1 VESWG
6 ETSGRRVQ
14 ADRTKTP
21 GIAMTGLPKQTKL
34 FQPKIIAGR
43 WLLPEDQNAVVIA
56 ADLLKTEP
64 DLKLGDELVLEL
76 GGRETA
82 WRIVGIA
89 QVLFV
94 DRQVYVD
101 YDYLARVMDSVG
113 RTSALVVMTQQHD
126 AAFQA
131 QVAKDLREHFKRLGL
146 PVGATLT
153 IGEMRDSAEFSFDI
167 IVIMLLVMAVLLAV
181 VGGLGL
187 MGTMSINV
195 LERTREIGVMRA
207 IGAANGAILQIVLVE
222 GVMIGVV
229 SWLIAFALALPF
241 SMLLSS
247 AVGQTFLGRPLSYT
261 FSMLGVLLWL
271 GIVVVLAAL
280 ASFLP
285 AWNASR
291 ITVRDV
297 LAYE

>member
-1 VESWG
+1 
-6 ETSGRRVQ
+6 
-14 ADRTKTP
+14 
-21 GIAMTGLPKQTKL
+21 ML
-34 FQPKIIAGR
+34 AGR
-43 WLLPEDQNAVVIA
+43 WLLSEDQNAVVIA

-64 DLKLGDELVLEL
+64 DLKLGDDLVLEIN
-76 GGRETA
+76 GHETA

-89 QVLFV
+89 QVLFA
-94 DRQVYVD
+94 DRQVYAD
-101 YDYLARVMDSVG
+101 NDYLARVMGTVG
-113 RTSALVVMTQQHD
+113 RSGVVRVVTQQHD
-126 AAFQA
+126 AAFRA
-131 QVAKDLREHFKRLGL
+131 AVAKDLRERFKRIGL
-146 PVGATLT
+146 QVGGT
-153 IGEMRDSAEFSFDI
+153 ITISEILDSAEFNFNI
-167 IVIMLLVMAVLLAV
+167 IVVMLLVMAVLLAV

-222 GVMIGVV
+222 GVLIGVV

-247 AVGQTFLGRPLSYT
+247 VVGQAFQIGSISNS
-261 FSMLGVLLWL
+261 FSLIGAVLWL
-271 GIVVVLAAL
+271 GIIIVLAAL

-291 ITVRDV
+291 VTVRDV